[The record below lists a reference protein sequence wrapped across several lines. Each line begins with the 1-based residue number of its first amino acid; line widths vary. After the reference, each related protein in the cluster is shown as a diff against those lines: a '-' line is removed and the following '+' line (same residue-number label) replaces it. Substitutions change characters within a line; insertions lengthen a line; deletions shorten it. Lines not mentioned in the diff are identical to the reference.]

1 MILKLDMPYDP
12 SLGFIGVSKGNE
24 TRVSKDSNPT
34 LITAPI
40 TIAKSWEAY
49 KYSSVEEQMKKMWY
63 LSTVGSDSSIGKKK
77 SCHWDMMELEP
88 STEKQVLMIS
98 RMESKLLLTQKLR
111 GKWWLPETG
120 GGVGTL
126 VTGS

>member
-1 MILKLDMPYDP
+1 MGFLMILKLDMPYDP

-49 KYSSVEEQMKKMWY
+49 IHQTADEDNV
-63 LSTVGSDSSIGKKK
+63 V
-77 SCHWDMMELEP
+77 
-88 STEKQVLMIS
+88 
-98 RMESKLLLTQKLR
+98 SKHS
-111 GKWWLPETG
+111 GI
-120 GGVGTL
+120 
-126 VTGS
+126 